1 MQVMKAMRRFRK
13 VEGDLESGHH
23 DVKGGEALEE
33 QYYMGDGSLM
43 SLMELDGEAV
53 KLPILLPWIL
63 ISYPTSES
71 TSGVS

>member
-1 MQVMKAMRRFRK
+1 
-13 VEGDLESGHH
+13 
-23 DVKGGEALEE
+23 
-33 QYYMGDGSLM
+33 MGDGSLM